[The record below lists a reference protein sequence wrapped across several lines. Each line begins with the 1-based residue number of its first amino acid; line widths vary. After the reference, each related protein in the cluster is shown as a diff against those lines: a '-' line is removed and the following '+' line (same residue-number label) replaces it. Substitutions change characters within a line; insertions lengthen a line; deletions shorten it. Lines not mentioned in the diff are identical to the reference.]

1 MYIKDGIVYAGEQ
14 TQPLKISGVR
24 PLDDYVLWL
33 RFTNGEARTFDCK
46 ELLKYEVYQPL
57 LEKEMFNGV
66 YIDYGV
72 VVWDDG
78 NIDIDPEYLYR
89 NSVAAG
95 GRNYA

>member
-33 RFTNGEARTFDCK
+33 RFTNGEVKTFDCK
-46 ELLKYEVYQPL
+46 ELLKYEVYKPL
-57 LEKEMFNGV
+57 LDKEMFRGV
-66 YIDYGV
+66 YIDCGT

-78 NIDIDPEYLYR
+78 NIDIAPEHLYR
-89 NSVAAG
+89 NGLTIG
-95 GRNYA
+95 GENYA